1 MASTIW
7 KGHLSFG
14 LVSLPLR
21 LYAAA
26 RSERVELHQL
36 HKTCRTRLRRP
47 LFCPT
52 CNRIVEQS
60 EVAKGYEYE
69 KGQYLIV
76 DDKEMKKLIPE
87 AGGAMEIREFVPE
100 AEIDPL
106 YYDASYFA
114 VPEKPGQKAY
124 QLLVKAIE
132 ESGQAALAKVVMH
145 QREYLVAIRAR
156 DRGLTLHTL
165 FFTSEVRAAPEYGH
179 PRADVGREELKLA
192 KELIAKMSTH
202 FRPEKYHDEYQAK
215 LKQLLSAKSKGKK
228 APETRKRKLAPV
240 IDMMDALKKS
250 LPRTAS
256 RKKLRRSTRGSARR
270 VQKRAS

>member
-1 MASTIW
+1 MSSTIW

-36 HKTCRTRLRRP
+36 HRTCRTRLRRP

-52 CNRIVEQS
+52 CNRIVESS

-76 DDKEMKKLIPE
+76 DDREIKKLVPE
-87 AGGAMEIREFVPE
+87 AGGAMEIREFVPL

-132 ESGQAALAKVVMH
+132 ESGQAALAKVVMR

-156 DRGLTLHTL
+156 DGGLTLHTL
-165 FFTSEVRAAPEYGH
+165 FFASEVRAAPEYGH
-179 PRADVGREELKLA
+179 SGADVRLEELKLA
-192 KELIAKMSTH
+192 KEVIAKMSTH
-202 FRPEKYHDEYQAK
+202 FRPEKYRDEYQAK

-228 APETRKRKLAPV
+228 APEARKRKLAPV

-250 LPRTAS
+250 LPRTTS

-270 VQKRAS
+270 AQKRAS